1 MQITFANKA
10 DFGDLDAKAVK
21 WIEDGIA
28 EQISWL
34 ENKVRYVAVERTK
47 KASDVAA
54 RVDIN
59 VFFDDM
65 GTVIR
70 RDTDES
76 YQLRWE
82 VAMQ

>member
-1 MQITFANKA
+1 M
-10 DFGDLDAKAVK
+10 
-21 WIEDGIA
+21 
-28 EQISWL
+28 
-34 ENKVRYVAVERTK
+34 AVERTK
-47 KASDVAA
+47 KARDVAA

-65 GTVIR
+65 DTVIR

-82 VAMQ
+82 VAIQ